1 MQTSYALGTIAQL
14 FVAQD
19 KDGYAEL
26 TNTEA
31 WSQFLAQAEAIGVPT
46 EAISE
51 PLTFEEHDLFCRRHF
66 TGGLPASALPVE
78 SLYSVNNSHVSQ
90 STLCQPAPRGTYM
103 GSSAHYMQELITALG
118 FDLPLQFNATP
129 DHLSL
134 ECDVAAFL
142 QDSGQDQ
149 NAAEF
154 MAERFLWLSAY
165 KERLSQL
172 QGASKLF
179 FMGLV
184 DVLMACAA
192 PHTEA

>member
-1 MQTSYALGTIAQL
+1 MQTSYALGTIAAL
-14 FVAQD
+14 FASQD
-19 KDGYAEL
+19 KDAYTEL
-26 TNTEA
+26 VSHDA
-31 WSQFLAQAEAIGVPT
+31 WSQFLAQAEAIGAST
-46 EAISE
+46 KAISE

-66 TGGLPASALPVE
+66 TGGLPASAMPVE
-78 SLYSVNNSHVSQ
+78 SLYSVDKSHVSQ
-90 STLCQPAPRGTYM
+90 SMLCQTAPRGTYM

-142 QDSGQDQ
+142 QESGQDY

-154 MAERFLWLSAY
+154 MAERFLWLPIY

-172 QGASKLF
+172 HDDTRVF
-179 FMGLV
+179 FMELI

-192 PHTEA
+192 PHAEA

>member
-19 KDGYAEL
+19 SDSYTEL

-31 WSQFLAQAEAIGVPT
+31 WAQFLAQAEAAGAATDAV
-46 EAISE
+46 SE
-51 PLTFEEHDLFCRRHF
+51 PLTFEDHDLFCRRHF

-78 SLYSVNNSHVSQ
+78 SLYENNSHVSQ
-90 STLCQPAPRGTYM
+90 SSLCQTAPRGTYM
-103 GSSAHYMQELITALG
+103 GSSAQYMQKLITALG
-118 FDLPLQFNATP
+118 FGLPTQFNATP

-142 QDSGQDQ
+142 QESGQGQ

-154 MAERFLWLSAY
+154 MAERFLWLPAY
-165 KERLSQL
+165 KERLSEL
-172 QGASKLF
+172 HDDTKLF

-192 PHTEA
+192 SHTEA